1 LNREDLQDLYVYFP
15 LAVFEVFVVGF
26 DKKGDEMD
34 IRECT
39 GIFAVVLFMLVSSA
53 QAQTSLTVY
62 NQNFA
67 VVRQPLELD
76 LKAGSSNV
84 SVTDITM
91 HLEPD
96 SVILRDPTGKRT
108 LQILEQNYRADPIS
122 QGLLLSLNEG
132 KEIDFLVRSTEGKPD
147 QIVRGKIV
155 RSGYVPHQSGM
166 QRYGSQYAQSQ
177 MAYSQG
183 ASGEP
188 IIEVDRKL
196 RFSLPGQPLFPTLAD
211 DTILK
216 PTLSWTLQSDRAGK
230 LNAELSYVTGGMSW
244 EADYSLLSPTDGN
257 TVDVIGWVT
266 MDNQTGKTFENARIK
281 LMAGDVSKIQQ
292 SVQIVTRSGGG
303 SFDSSVAPVSEKAF
317 EEYHLYTL
325 NRPAT
330 LHDRETKQ
338 VEFLRAE
345 GVRAE
350 RLYVYDGVK
359 IDPDRYRG
367 YAPEYQRNN
376 RDYGTESNSKI
387 WVMKEIK
394 NSKENN
400 LGIPLPKGRMRFYR
414 KDDDGQLEFIG
425 ENNIDHTPNNE
436 TVRVNTGNAF
446 DLVGDRRRINYQI
459 DTVRNWLDE
468 SFEIKLRNHKE
479 KDPVEIRVVEHLY
492 RSINWD
498 VVEKSDTFLKT
509 DSQTIE
515 FRVQIPAGGEKTV
528 TYKAHYTW

>member
-1 LNREDLQDLYVYFP
+1 MEKGENDMGMREGIRLFS
-15 LAVFEVFVVGF
+15 AVLLMAAG
-26 DKKGDEMD
+26 
-34 IRECT
+34 
-39 GIFAVVLFMLVSSA
+39 AA
-53 QAQTSLTVY
+53 QAQTSLTIY

-96 SVILRDPTGKRT
+96 SVILRDPTGTRA

-132 KEIDFLVRSTEGKPD
+132 KEVDFLVKGSEGKPD
-147 QIVRGKIV
+147 QMVRGKIV
-155 RSGYVPHQSGM
+155 RSGYVPHQLGM
-166 QRYGSQYAQSQ
+166 QRYGSQYTASQ
-177 MAYSQG
+177 VAYSQG
-183 ASGEP
+183 AGGEP
-188 IIEVDRKL
+188 IIEIDRKL
-196 RFSLPGQPLFPTLAD
+196 RFSLPGQPLFPALTD
-211 DTILK
+211 DAILK
-216 PTLSWTLQSDRAGK
+216 PTLNWTLQSDRAGK
-230 LNAELSYVTGGMSW
+230 LSAELSYVTGGMSW
-244 EADYSLLSPTDGN
+244 EADYSMLSPAEGN
-257 TVDVIGWVT
+257 TVDAIAWVT
-266 MDNQTGKTFENARIK
+266 MDNQTGKTFENAKIK

-292 SVQIVTRSGGG
+292 TVQVVTRSGGG
-303 SFDSSVAPVSEKAF
+303 GIGGEAPVSEKAF

-325 NRPAT
+325 SRSTT

-350 RLYVYDGVK
+350 RLYVYDGAK
-359 IDPDRYRG
+359 LDSDRYRN
-367 YAPEYQRNN
+367 YNIEYLRTN
-376 RDYGTESNSKI
+376 RDYGTESNPKI

-394 NSKENN
+394 NSKENH
-400 LGIPLPKGRMRFYR
+400 LGIPLPKGRVRFYR
-414 KDDDGQLEFIG
+414 KDDDGQLEFVG
-425 ENNIDHTPNNE
+425 ENNIDHTPKDE
-436 TVRVNTGNAF
+436 TIRIYTGDAF
-446 DLVGDRRRINYQI
+446 DLRGERRRISFQI
-459 DTVRNWLDE
+459 DTVRNWIDE

-492 RSINWD
+492 RAINWEI
-498 VVEKSDTFLKT
+498 VEKSDTYLKT

-528 TYKAHYTW
+528 TYKVHYTW

>member
-1 LNREDLQDLYVYFP
+1 MGMKECIRVFAIVLCMSVG
-15 LAVFEVFVVGF
+15 LAH
-26 DKKGDEMD
+26 
-34 IRECT
+34 
-39 GIFAVVLFMLVSSA
+39 A
-53 QAQTSLTVY
+53 QNSLTIY

-91 HLEPD
+91 HVEAD

-132 KEIDFLVRSTEGKPD
+132 KEIDFLVKGTEGKPD
-147 QIVRGKIV
+147 QIIRGKIV
-155 RSGYVPHQSGM
+155 RSGYIPHQSGM
-166 QRYGSQYAQSQ
+166 QRYGSQYAASQ
-177 MAYSQG
+177 MAYAQG

-196 RFSLPGQPLFPTLAD
+196 RFSLPGQPLFPALAD

-216 PTLSWTLQSDRAGK
+216 PTLSWTLQSDRSGK
-230 LNAELSYVTGGMSW
+230 VKAELSYVTGGMSW
-244 EADYSLLSPTDGN
+244 EADYSMLAPTDGN

-266 MDNQTGKTFENARIK
+266 MDNQTGKTFENTQIK
-281 LMAGDVSKIQQ
+281 LMAGDVSKIQPE
-292 SVQIVTRSGGG
+292 IRIRSEAVGG
-303 SFDSSVAPVSEKAF
+303 SLASGAAAPVSEKAF

-325 NRPAT
+325 SRPTT

-338 VEFLRAE
+338 VEFLRAA
-345 GVRAE
+345 GARAE
-350 RLYVYDGVK
+350 RLYVYDGAK
-359 IDPDRYRG
+359 IDQNRYRN
-367 YAPEYQRNN
+367 YDLASLRNN
-376 RDYGTESNSKI
+376 RDYGTESNPKI

-394 NSKENN
+394 NSKENH

-414 KDDDGQLEFIG
+414 KDDDGQLEFTG
-425 ENNIDHTPNNE
+425 ENNIDHTSKDE
-436 TVRVNTGNAF
+436 IIRVYTGDAF
-446 DLVGDRRRINYQI
+446 DLVGERRRINYQI
-459 DTVRNWLDE
+459 DMARNWLDE

-479 KDPVEIRVVEHLY
+479 KDSVEIRVVEHLY
-492 RSINWD
+492 RWINWD
-498 VVEKSDTFLKT
+498 IVEKSDAFLKT